1 MINHLLLLHNQK
13 PKNMNQ
19 LTHTQL
25 HTMAVEVLAEINRI
39 NEAIRKNQDRCVLIE
54 KGNEYTG
61 SLKRDFIAEFHS
73 IIADLRK
80 VKAANV
86 NQYAEIM
93 RRLNEPIVNRM
104 MMVDGDGIS

>member
-1 MINHLLLLHNQK
+1 
-13 PKNMNQ
+13 MNQ

-104 MMVDGDGIS
+104 MMVDGDGISEVVVTQTIESNLLK

>member
-1 MINHLLLLHNQK
+1 
-13 PKNMNQ
+13 
-19 LTHTQL
+19 
-25 HTMAVEVLAEINRI
+25 MAVEVLAEINRI

-61 SLKRDFIAEFHS
+61 SLKRDFINEFHS
-73 IIADLRK
+73 IIADLRQ

-104 MMVDGDGIS
+104 MMVDGDGISEVVVTETIESNLLK

>member
-1 MINHLLLLHNQK
+1 
-13 PKNMNQ
+13 MNQ

-73 IIADLRK
+73 IITDLRK
-80 VKAANV
+80 VKADNV

-93 RRLNEPIVNRM
+93 RRLNEPIVKRM
-104 MMVDGDGIS
+104 MMVDGDGISEVVVTETIESNLLK